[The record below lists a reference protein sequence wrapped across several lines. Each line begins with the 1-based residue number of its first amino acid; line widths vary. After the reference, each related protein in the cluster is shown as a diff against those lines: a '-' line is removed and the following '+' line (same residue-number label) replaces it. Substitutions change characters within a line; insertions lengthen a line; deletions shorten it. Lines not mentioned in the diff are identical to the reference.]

1 MNEQELEQHLSH
13 IATQWTMLEQA
24 HRGQADEA
32 ARARQVLMRR
42 YCGAVYRYLL
52 GAVRDPEVAGDLTQ
66 EFALRFMQG
75 RFQNA
80 DREQGR
86 FRNYV
91 KASLFR
97 LVSDWRRSRH
107 KGPRAMSLESEDML
121 PASDEGVQADQEFR
135 DSWRQELL
143 SRAWKAL
150 EQVQRDTGQPYH
162 DVLRFRVDQPD
173 LPSGQMA
180 EQLGARLNRT
190 FTAAGVRQLLHR
202 ARERFAE
209 LLLDDVRQSLEGA
222 PPEQV
227 EEELAE
233 LNLLKYC
240 QDALQKRRER

>member
-1 MNEQELEQHLSH
+1 MNDQELEQHLSH

-32 ARARQVLMRR
+32 TRARQALMRR

-52 GAVRDPEVAGDLTQ
+52 GAVRDIDVAGELTQ

-86 FRNYV
+86 FRSYV

-97 LVSDWRRSRH
+97 LVGDWRRNKF
-107 KGPRAMSLESEDML
+107 KGPRAVSLEAEDEL
-121 PASDEGVQADQEFR
+121 AGADENARADQEFR

-150 EQVQRDTGQPYH
+150 EQVQQEARQPYH
-162 DVLRFRVDQPD
+162 DVLRFRVDHPD
-173 LPSGQMA
+173 LPSAQMA
-180 EQLGARLNRT
+180 EQLGARLGRPL
-190 FTAAGVRQLLHR
+190 TAAG
-202 ARERFAE
+202 
-209 LLLDDVRQSLEGA
+209 
-222 PPEQV
+222 
-227 EEELAE
+227 
-233 LNLLKYC
+233 
-240 QDALQKRRER
+240 